1 MKRGVWRA
9 ERSRDGEWIAAKTV
23 REDFGAT
30 VAKVRKRRRL
40 GIPRD
45 WALNEAQ
52 AYVNG
57 LVRKGE
63 LE

>member
-1 MKRGVWRA
+1 MRPQWRA
-9 ERSRDGEWIAAKTV
+9 ERSRDGEWVAAKTV

-40 GIPRD
+40 SVPRE
-45 WALNEAQ
+45 WTFAEAQ
-52 AYVNG
+52 SYVNG
-57 LVRKGE
+57 LARKGE

>member
-1 MKRGVWRA
+1 MRSVWRA
-9 ERSRDGEWIAAKTV
+9 EKSRDGEWVAARTV

-30 VAKVRKRRRL
+30 VANVRKRRRL
-40 GIPRD
+40 GIPRE
-45 WALNEAQ
+45 WTFAKAQ

-57 LVRKGE
+57 LVREGE